1 MSRTRT
7 LSQLREE
14 AYRRADCEG
23 AYDRHDRADVDRDLN
38 QGGTRF
44 WDELIAVRG
53 AEYFQTSA
61 DITTT
66 ADTSSYSLASFSPRF
81 YMLTGVRLAE
91 TGGYTLRKFDDHE
104 EAGLRDTSNQVAW
117 PTHYQLRRT
126 GAGVSSL
133 VILPEHEAS
142 LTLTVN
148 YVPGWTDLV
157 DDTDTFDG
165 INGWEDYMIDY
176 AARKMAIRD
185 GERELAA
192 DLWADMQDA
201 IGRIRR
207 VAPKRDMNQAR
218 RVRDIRG
225 PQVLRRRYPPA

>member
-38 QGGTRF
+38 QGGARF

-53 AEYFQTSA
+53 TEYLQTSA
-61 DITTT
+61 NITTT
-66 ADTSSYSLASFSPRF
+66 ADTSSYSLAAFSPRF
-81 YMLTGVRLAE
+81 YMLTGVRLDE
-91 TGGYTLRKFDDHE
+91 RGGYPLRKFDDHE
-104 EAGLRDTSNQVAW
+104 EAGLRDTDNTESW

-126 GAGVSSL
+126 GAAVSSL
-133 VILPEHEAS
+133 VILPEHEAG
-142 LTLTVN
+142 LTIAVN
-148 YVPGWTDLV
+148 YVPGWADLV

-176 AARKMAIRD
+176 AARKMALRD
-185 GERELAA
+185 GERDLAA
-192 DLWADMQDA
+192 DLFNDMADCLK
-201 IGRIRR
+201 RIKR
-207 VAPKRDMNQAR
+207 VAPKRDMHQAR
-218 RVRDIRG
+218 RVKDIRG
-225 PQVLRRRYPPA
+225 PHILRRRYPPA